1 MQQFHPRGLT
11 FSAVLIL
18 TMAAAHAGDTP
29 NKAGPPDMSVAA
41 ATVNGTS
48 ISEYRVNKLVK
59 DRAAKGQP
67 DTAESRRKVI
77 DQLVLQLILSQEAR
91 KIGLDKSPELLDYID
106 LNLQSILA
114 TAFVQDYQ
122 RKHPVGE
129 DAIKAEYEK
138 FRERAAG
145 LEYKARHIL
154 VGGEAE
160 ARDLIAKLKAS
171 PADFEALAKEHSK
184 DPGSRVKGGDLG
196 WFDPG
201 AMVPE
206 FSAAVAKLDKGR
218 FTEEPIQSKFGY
230 HVIVLDDSRAKAIPS
245 LDEVRIKLQRELQE
259 QNLQKLFEELKTKA
273 RIKIGE
279 SAVATP
285 GAATPAAKGPVAA
298 KPAR

>member
-1 MQQFHPRGLT
+1 MLQFHPRGLT
-11 FSAVLIL
+11 FSAVLFL
-18 TMAAAHAGDTP
+18 TMAPAHAADTP
-29 NKAGPPDMSVAA
+29 NKAGPPDLSVTA
-41 ATVNGTS
+41 ATVNGTN

-67 DTAESRRKVI
+67 DTPESRRKII
-77 DQLVLQLILSQEAR
+77 DQLALQLILSQEAR

-106 LNLQSILA
+106 LNMQSILA

-122 RKHPVGE
+122 RRHPIGE
-129 DAIKAEYEK
+129 DSIKAEYEK

-154 VGGEAE
+154 VASEAE
-160 ARDLIAKLKAS
+160 ARDIIAKLKAS
-171 PADFEALAKEHSK
+171 PTDFEALAKEHSK

-201 AMVPE
+201 TMVPE
-206 FSAAVAKLDKGR
+206 FSTAVVKLDKGR

-230 HVIVLDDSRAKAIPS
+230 HVIVLEDSRPKAIPA

-259 QNLQKLFEELKTKA
+259 QNLQKVFEDLKAKA

-279 SAVATP
+279 SATATP
-285 GAATPAAKGPVAA
+285 AAATPATKGPASA
-298 KPAR
+298 KPGR